1 MPHLWKIKQPYNV
14 PVASAA
20 VAMAVLNDSNY
31 LEMHIA
37 RMVSERERLADLL
50 AEIPYLRPYTS
61 LSTYVLCRVVGREA
75 HALKADL
82 EREGIL
88 IRYYST
94 PRLRDHIRI
103 SVGRPDQTDVLVDVL
118 RRI

>member
-1 MPHLWKIKQPYNV
+1 V

-20 VAMAVLNDSNY
+20 AAIAVLNDSNY
-31 LEMHIA
+31 LEMHVA

-50 AEIPYLRPYTS
+50 AEVPYLRPYPS
-61 LSTYVLCRVVGREA
+61 QSTYVLCRVVGREA
-75 HALKADL
+75 HALKTDL

-88 IRYYST
+88 IRYYNT

-103 SVGRPDQTDVLVDVL
+103 SVGRPEQTDAVIRTL
-118 RRI
+118 RDL